1 MHENHLGS
9 ITIVDDG
16 SQIAAAGE
24 TDGLEAE
31 TTEEEII
38 IATPVPTQEVRETTE
53 STPVPSYSPDTLLL
67 AENQVNGL
75 ALQTALTG
83 LFMGFV
89 LAVEVLKIW
98 LTGSR

>member
-9 ITIVDDG
+9 ITIIDDG
-16 SQIAAAGE
+16 SEIVLSDSQ
-24 TDGLEAE
+24 DGLE
-31 TTEEEII
+31 TQDQEEIVVVTPAPTAEPVESTE
-38 IATPVPTQEVRETTE
+38 ATPE
-53 STPVPSYSPDTLLL
+53 PSFSPDTLLI

-83 LFMGFV
+83 LVMGF
-89 LAVEVLKIW
+89 LLGVEVLKIW

>member
-16 SQIAAAGE
+16 SEIVLSDSQ
-24 TDGLEAE
+24 DGLE
-31 TTEEEII
+31 TQDQEEIVVVTPAPTAEPVESTE
-38 IATPVPTQEVRETTE
+38 ATPE
-53 STPVPSYSPDTLLL
+53 PSYPPEVLLI

-75 ALQTALTG
+75 ALETALVG
-83 LFMGFV
+83 LVMGF
-89 LAVEVLKIW
+89 LMGVEVLKIW